1 MELRRVSYAEVA
13 ALVLA
18 LDAELMERYGGGDDV
33 HIDPTDFDA
42 SHAVLLAGSVD
53 GQDVAIGGVR
63 WLSEGVAELK
73 RMYVA
78 PSVRGRG
85 LSRVLLR
92 SLLSFAGEAGYREVW
107 LETGTKQP
115 EAMALYES
123 EGFTPIPPFGQYA
136 DEPDARCYRLVL
148 EDLGP

>member
-1 MELRRVSYAEVA
+1 VTELELRRVSYAEVA
-13 ALVLA
+13 PLVRA
-18 LDAELMERYGGGDDV
+18 LDAELTERYGGGDDV
-33 HIDPTDFDA
+33 HIEPSDFVGA
-42 SHAVLLAGSVD
+42 HAVLLAGSVD

-63 WLSEGVAELK
+63 WLSDGVAELK
-73 RMYVA
+73 RMYVD

-92 SLLSFAGEAGYREVW
+92 SLLAFAADAGYREVW

-148 EDLGP
+148 